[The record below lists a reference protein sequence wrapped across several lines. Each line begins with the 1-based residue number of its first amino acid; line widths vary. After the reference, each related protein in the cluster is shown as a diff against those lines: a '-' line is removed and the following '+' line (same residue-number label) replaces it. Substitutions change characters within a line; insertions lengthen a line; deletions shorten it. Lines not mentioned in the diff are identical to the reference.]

1 MAPINRRNFEARVVE
16 PTVRSGEPEYVR
28 RNLITVKGGE
38 LGSLI
43 EVLKG
48 FWCCGYVSAGN
59 KNTFDPLKV

>member
-28 RNLITVKGGE
+28 RNLIAVKRGE

-48 FWCCGYVSAGN
+48 F
-59 KNTFDPLKV
+59 

>member
-28 RNLITVKGGE
+28 RRDLITAKRGE
-38 LGSLI
+38 HGSLI

-59 KNTFDPLKV
+59 KKYV